1 MSKIAIIR
9 LKGLFSISPTIE
21 KTLESLK
28 LTKLYSCTVISLN
41 PSSKGMLQI
50 AKDVTAYGEIDE
62 KALALLLFKRGKSLD
77 GKKLSAT
84 KKPAE
89 IEKLAKEI
97 NSSEKRIEEFGVQ
110 SLFALSPPKGGFDGS
125 RKSGVPYG
133 PLGKNKDIS
142 GLIAKMA

>member
-9 LKGLFSISPTIE
+9 LKGLFSVSPTIE
-21 KTLESLK
+21 KTLESMRLN
-28 LTKLYSCTVISLN
+28 KLYSCAIITLN

-50 AKDVTAYGEIDE
+50 AKDVVAYGEVDE
-62 KALALLLFKRGKSLD
+62 KALALLLSKRGKGVD
-77 GKKLSAT
+77 GKKLSAA

-89 IEKLAKEI
+89 IEKLASEI
-97 NSSEKRIEEFGVQ
+97 LASEKSLEEFGVKN
-110 SLFALSPPKGGFDGS
+110 LFTLSPPKGGFDGS

-133 PLGKNKDIS
+133 PLGKNADIS